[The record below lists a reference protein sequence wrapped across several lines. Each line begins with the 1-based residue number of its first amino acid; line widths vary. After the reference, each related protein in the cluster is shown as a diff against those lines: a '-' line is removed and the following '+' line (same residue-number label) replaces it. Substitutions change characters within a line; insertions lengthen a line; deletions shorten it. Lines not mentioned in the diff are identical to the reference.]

1 MATKN
6 IVPRADLEGGLG
18 TATKRWGSG
27 SFQYLTNA
35 STIGGSHITGSF
47 TGSFIGDGANLS
59 GITSGI
65 FRTTG
70 SFEATTADLQITG
83 SVTASGGITASAAD
97 IAGNLEVGGQLNAS
111 SVSDGFAAVVVAE
124 IDNDEIPIAKLAEDA
139 VTITAGDG
147 LKTGGAVTLGS
158 SVTIDVDVSD
168 FAGTGLKDEGSE
180 NLGIDFSDSTFST
193 NISGSFT
200 AASSSISTRLTTEEG
215 NIDTLQARNLTAG
228 DGLSGGGDLSSDRT
242 FAVEVAQPT
251 LTSVKNN
258 SLVIGGN
265 SQNNTIDFGTDDVI
279 LFDTDNT
286 ERMRVDAGGVDVTG
300 ALTVSTNATIEGNL
314 VVNGDT
320 TTLSTTNLAVGDQ
333 FIFTATGSAGTNV
346 DSGLIIQS
354 GSAVD
359 SGSALYHDK
368 NDQRWAVAKGISS
381 ITTAVT
387 PLEHVVTVKSLGD
400 NDAPVDGDKEYGVGE
415 IAINSDGTIWIYS

>member
-18 TATKRWGSG
+18 TASKRWGSG

-180 NLGIDFSDSTFST
+180 NLGIDFSDSTFRT

-200 AASSSISTRLTTEEG
+200 ATSASLAADVVTNAG
-215 NIDTLQARNLTAG
+215 NIGTTTNALTVDNATLQLNSGTTFNGSAAR
-228 DGLSGGGDLSSDRT
+228 
-242 FAVEVAQPT
+242 
-251 LTSVKNN
+251 
-258 SLVIGGN
+258 
-265 SQNNTIDFGTDDVI
+265 TISIKD
-279 LFDTDNT
+279 
-286 ERMRVDAGGVDVTG
+286 GGVDSDALAANILVTQ
-300 ALTVSTNATIEGNL
+300 LTSSIISASSTVTANSFTGNGLSIDGSSNSHIE
-314 VVNGDT
+314 
-320 TTLSTTNLAVGDQ
+320 VGEYNVGFDIVASNTV
-333 FIFTATGSAGTNV
+333 FITG
-346 DSGLIIQS
+346 SGLIVS
-354 GSAVD
+354 GAM
-359 SGSALYHDK
+359 A
-368 NDQRWAVAKGISS
+368 DQN
-381 ITTAVT
+381 
-387 PLEHVVTVKSLGD
+387 HHNMVKIGNVELLDVNTLLSQNEFLIH
-400 NDAPVDGDKEYGVGE
+400 NV
-415 IAINSDGTIWIYS
+415 S

>member
-18 TATKRWGSG
+18 TASKRWGSG

-215 NIDTLQARNLTAG
+215 NIDTLQARNFNC
-228 DGLSGGGDLSSDRT
+228 R
-242 FAVEVAQPT
+242 
-251 LTSVKNN
+251 
-258 SLVIGGN
+258 
-265 SQNNTIDFGTDDVI
+265 
-279 LFDTDNT
+279 
-286 ERMRVDAGGVDVTG
+286 
-300 ALTVSTNATIEGNL
+300 
-314 VVNGDT
+314 
-320 TTLSTTNLAVGDQ
+320 
-333 FIFTATGSAGTNV
+333 
-346 DSGLIIQS
+346 
-354 GSAVD
+354 
-359 SGSALYHDK
+359 
-368 NDQRWAVAKGISS
+368 
-381 ITTAVT
+381 
-387 PLEHVVTVKSLGD
+387 
-400 NDAPVDGDKEYGVGE
+400 
-415 IAINSDGTIWIYS
+415 

>member
-6 IVPRADLEGGLG
+6 IVPRANLEGGIG
-18 TATKRWGSG
+18 TTSKRWGSG

-47 TGSFIGDGANLS
+47 TGSFVGDGSNLS
-59 GITSGI
+59 GVAAGI
-65 FRTTG
+65 FVQTG
-70 SFEATTADLQITG
+70 SHFNTTSDLQITG
-83 SVTASGGITASAAD
+83 SVTASGGITASSAA
-97 IAGNLEVGGQLNAS
+97 IAGNLEIGGQLNAS
-111 SVSDGFAAVVVAE
+111 SISDGFAAVVVAE

-147 LKTGGAVTLGS
+147 LKTGGSVTLGG
-158 SVTIDVDVSD
+158 SVTVDVDVSD

-180 NLGIDFSDSTFST
+180 NLGIDFSDSTFGT

-200 AASSSISTRLTTEEG
+200 APSASISTRLTTEES
-215 NIDTLQARNLTAG
+215 NVDTLQARNLTAG
-228 DGLSGGGDLSSDRT
+228 DGLSGGGDLTSDRT
-242 FAVEVAQPT
+242 FAVEVAQT
-251 LTSVKNN
+251 TITSVKNN
-258 SLVIGGN
+258 SLIIGGN
-265 SQNNTIDFGTDDVI
+265 SQNNTIDFGTDDTI
-279 LFDTDNT
+279 LFDIDNT
-286 ERMRVDAGGVDVTG
+286 EKMRVDAGGVDVTG
-300 ALTVSTNATIEGNL
+300 ALTVSTNATIDGNL

-333 FIFTATGSAGTNV
+333 FIFTATGSASTNV

-354 GSAVD
+354 GSSVD
-359 SGSALYHDK
+359 SGSAIYHDK
-368 NDQRWAVAKGISS
+368 NDQRWSVAKGISS
-381 ITTAVT
+381 IATAVT

-400 NDAPVDGDKEYGVGE
+400 DDIPVEGDKEYGVGE

>member
-6 IVPRADLEGGLG
+6 IVPRANLEGGIG
-18 TATKRWGSG
+18 TTSKRWGSG

-35 STIGGSHITGSF
+35 STIGGSRITGSF
-47 TGSFIGDGANLS
+47 TGSFVGDGSNLT
-59 GITSGI
+59 GVAAGI
-65 FRTTG
+65 FVQTG
-70 SFEATTADLQITG
+70 SHFNTTSDLQITG
-83 SVTASGGITASAAD
+83 SVTASGGITASLAN

-111 SVSDGFAAVVVAE
+111 SISDGFAAVVVAE

-147 LKTGGAVTLGS
+147 LKTGGSVTLGG
-158 SVTIDVDVSD
+158 SVTVDVDVSD

-180 NLGIDFSDSTFST
+180 NLGIDFSDSTFGT

-200 AASSSISTRLTTEEG
+200 APSASISTRLTTEES
-215 NIDTLQARNLTAG
+215 NVDTLQARNLTAG
-228 DGLSGGGDLSSDRT
+228 DGLSGGGTLASDRT
-242 FAVEVAQPT
+242 FAVEAAQT
-251 LTSVKNN
+251 TITSVKHN

-300 ALTVSTNATIEGNL
+300 ALTVSTNLTIDGNL

-333 FIFTATGSAGTNV
+333 FIFTATGSASTNV

-354 GSAVD
+354 GSSVD
-359 SGSALYHDK
+359 SGSAIYHDK
-368 NDQRWAVAKGISS
+368 NDQRWSVAKGISS

-400 NDAPVDGDKEYGVGE
+400 DDIPVEGDKEYGVGE